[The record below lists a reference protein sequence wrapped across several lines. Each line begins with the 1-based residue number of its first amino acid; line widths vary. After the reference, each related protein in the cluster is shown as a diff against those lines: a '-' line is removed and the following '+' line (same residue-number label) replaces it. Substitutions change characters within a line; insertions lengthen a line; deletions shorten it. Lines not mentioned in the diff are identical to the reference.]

1 MSSIEEYRQ
10 EQLEKLRRLE
20 SLGFNA
26 YPSLSQRDVGL
37 EEVCRDFDRLVG
49 QSKWLVGRLMARRE
63 HGRVTFLDL
72 ADQSGRLQLIVRADA
87 LAEAEPQQGRLGY
100 GELGLL
106 ARGDFLNARGVL
118 KKSDRG
124 EMSLEVSELR
134 LLAKVLRPLPL
145 ELEDVGIRRR
155 RRYLDMAI
163 NDEVRQRFL
172 RRSLFWQ
179 KVRDFL
185 NDRGFREVNVPVLEH
200 TTGGA
205 EATPFKTHMR
215 ALGEDFYLRISHELP
230 LKRLLGGGLEK
241 VYDLGPRFRNENYS
255 DEHLPEHIALE
266 WYWAYADWRDGME
279 LMEEMFAWVA
289 RETFGR
295 QKFQL
300 GPETVD
306 FGKRPWPRRDYA
318 GLIAEH
324 YDGLDVL
331 KASLADVRRVLDK
344 HGLEV
349 EKSFSLASSVDKLFK
364 HIRGDLRGPFWL
376 INPPAFLE
384 PLSKLDPTKPAC
396 VQRFQAI
403 FGGSEQCKGFSEL
416 NDAREQLE
424 RWREQQARR
433 DKGDEEAQMLDIDF
447 IEMLEYGMPP
457 ACGLGLAE
465 RVFWVLEGVPA
476 REGVPFNHL
485 RREVDPNT
493 RAIYPELFSQDKPDP
508 GLL

>member
-1 MSSIEEYRQ
+1 MGKAKRGSAVSSIEEYRQ

-20 SLGFNA
+20 SLGFDA
-26 YPSLSQRDVGL
+26 YPAVSHQELGL
-37 EEVCRDFDRLVG
+37 AEVCRDFDQLAG
-49 QSKWLVGRLMARRE
+49 QSKWLAGRLMARRE

-72 ADQSGRLQLIVRADA
+72 ADQSGQLQLIARADA
-87 LAEAEPQQGRLGY
+87 LADAKPKEGRMGY
-100 GELGLL
+100 GDLNLL

-118 KKSDRG
+118 KRSDRG

-134 LLAKVLRPLPL
+134 LLTKVLRPLPL
-145 ELEDVGIRRR
+145 KLEDVATRRR
-155 RRYLDMAI
+155 RRYLDLAVNAEM
-163 NDEVRQRFL
+163 RQRFI

-179 KVRDFL
+179 SGRDFL
-185 NDRGFREVNVPVLEH
+185 NARGFREVNVPVLEH

-266 WYWAYADWRDGME
+266 WYWAYADWQNGME
-279 LMEEMFAWVA
+279 LMEEMFAQVA
-289 RETFGR
+289 LEAFGR

-300 GPETVD
+300 ASETVD
-306 FGKRPWPRRDYA
+306 FAKRPWPRRDYA

-324 YDGLDVL
+324 YDGLNIL
-331 KASLADVRRVLDK
+331 KASLEDVRRVLAK
-344 HGLEV
+344 HNLEV
-349 EKSFSLASSVDKLFK
+349 EKTSSLASSVDKLFK
-364 HIRGDLRGPFWL
+364 HIRGGLKGPFWL
-376 INPPAFLE
+376 IHPPAFLE
-384 PLSKLDPTKPAC
+384 PLSKLDPAKPDCA
-396 VQRFQAI
+396 QRFQAI

-416 NDAREQLE
+416 NDPREQLA
-424 RWREQQARR
+424 RLKEQQARR
-433 DKGDEEAQMLDIDF
+433 DQGDEEAQMLDIDF

-457 ACGLGLAE
+457 ACGLGFAE
-465 RVFWVLEGVPA
+465 RVFWTLEGVPA

-485 RREVDPNT
+485 RREIDPNT
-493 RAIYPELFSQDKPDP
+493 KAIYPELFR
-508 GLL
+508 